1 MQKKQALLMNS
12 VSGGTNLDSTI
23 TVGYCD
29 GTDGAFYPI
38 KKIGILENGKA
49 FNYTVVENA
58 FDNIGSLG
66 SELFRWTFFSD
77 ATKEYD
83 RYRKSFSLHFPKLT
97 TIGEY
102 GLYYAFRGCTALTS
116 VSFPELSS
124 VSSYGLNCAFYEC
137 TGLTGTVSFPKLSSL
152 SSYGLNYAFY
162 KCTGLTSVDFP
173 ELTSISVAGLN
184 YAFKDCTGLTGS
196 VSFPEVTTID
206 EIGLNYAFYGCSRL
220 TGTVSFPKLTTIGYQ
235 GSHYAFYGC
244 RRLTSVS
251 FPELSSVGTLGLY
264 YAFVGCTGL
273 TGSVS
278 FPKLTTINEKG
289 LSYAFSSCTGL
300 TSVSFP
306 ELTTIGYQGLENAF
320 RYCTGLTSVSFPK
333 LSSLSSYG
341 LSYTFRDCTGLTSVS
356 FPKLT
361 TVGQYGLSYPFYGC
375 TNLKEV
381 HFHYSLEG
389 NSQCTASTM
398 GCSNATIYFDLGR
411 AKYTITNIDTTATY
425 IFNGEKIDTSTVSYG
440 YVIPNKANTIL
451 AYKPNYCLYIENL
464 TPTDETP
471 IEKAINFTTD
481 GATYSITLNG
491 VSGVTPS
498 TTFSY
503 NGCEIVIEG
512 TNPSIIVPEGTEISY
527 VVKAKGYRTIRGT
540 LNSSSSSQTF
550 TMEVQTSVT
559 YDLSYPFTDYPDVL
573 TNLVDGS
580 NFEIAE
586 TPTVYSGSGIQSSII
601 NGSKSFKVN
610 NGVSYGYIKFHTPDT
625 TDTDLLTVSITCTA
639 YTENATYDCAFAF
652 VNTQLNTIT
661 TRTSSVSQGTNSTYG
676 YVLYSNKSY
685 NGSTYNTYTYTLQA
699 NTDYYLQF
707 AYTKDSSSHSGWDR
721 FSITN
726 IKFTDEGTY

>member
-1 MQKKQALLMNS
+1 MQKKQVLLMKS
-12 VSGGTNLDSTI
+12 IGGKSETYNTI
-23 TVGYCD
+23 TVGYHD
-29 GTDGAFYPI
+29 NTDGAFHPI
-38 KKIGILENGKA
+38 KKIGIDEEGNA
-49 FNYTVVENA
+49 FNYRFVANVFYNISAFADYSIEKLFNIYDSSEYNNYRNSFSLNFPNLTSIGLFALENA
-58 FDNIGSLG
+58 F
-66 SELFRWTFFSD
+66 
-77 ATKEYD
+77 
-83 RYRKSFSLHFPKLT
+83 
-97 TIGEY
+97 Y
-102 GLYYAFRGCTALTS
+102 G
-116 VSFPELSS
+116 
-124 VSSYGLNCAFYEC
+124 
-137 TGLTGTVSFPKLSSL
+137 
-152 SSYGLNYAFY
+152 
-162 KCTGLTSVDFP
+162 
-173 ELTSISVAGLN
+173 
-184 YAFKDCTGLTGS
+184 
-196 VSFPEVTTID
+196 
-206 EIGLNYAFYGCSRL
+206 
-220 TGTVSFPKLTTIGYQ
+220 
-235 GSHYAFYGC
+235 
-244 RRLTSVS
+244 
-251 FPELSSVGTLGLY
+251 
-264 YAFVGCTGL
+264 
-273 TGSVS
+273 
-278 FPKLTTINEKG
+278 
-289 LSYAFSSCTGL
+289 CTGL

-306 ELTTIGYQGLENAF
+306 ELTSVDGWGLEYAF
-320 RYCTGLTSVSFPK
+320 SG
-333 LSSLSSYG
+333 
-341 LSYTFRDCTGLTSVS
+341 CTGLTSVS

-361 TVGQYGLSYPFYGC
+361 SIGSYALENAFYGC
-375 TNLKEV
+375 TGLTSVSFPELTSIGSSALEQIFGNCTKLKEV
-381 HFHYSLEG
+381 HFNYSLEG
-389 NSQCTASTM
+389 NSQCSTSFMGSGAS
-398 GCSNATIYFDLGR
+398 IYFDLGR

-440 YVIPNKANTIL
+440 YVISNKANTIL

-481 GATYSITLNG
+481 GATYSITING

-503 NGCEIVIEG
+503 NGYEITTIEG

-527 VVKAKGYRTIRGT
+527 VVKAEGYRTIRGT

-550 TMEVQTSVT
+550 TMEVQTNVT
-559 YDLSYPFTDYPDVL
+559 YDLSYPFTDYPEVL

-601 NGSKSFKVN
+601 NGSKSFNVN

-639 YTENATYDCAFAF
+639 YTESATYDCAFAF

-661 TRTSSVSQGTNSTYG
+661 TRTGSIAQGTNSTYG

-685 NGSTYNTYTYTLQA
+685 NGSTYKTYTYTLQA
-699 NTDYYLQF
+699 KTDYYLQF

>member
-12 VSGGTNLDSTI
+12 VGGGTNLDSTI

-29 GTDGAFYPI
+29 GTDGAFHPI
-38 KKIGILENGKA
+38 KKIGILENGNA

-58 FDNIGSLG
+58 FDNIGVLG
-66 SELFRWTFFSD
+66 YKSFDMAFFYIE
-77 ATKEYD
+77 TTEYD
-83 RYRKSFSLHFPKLT
+83 RYRKSFSVSFPKLT
-97 TIGEY
+97 TIDAE
-102 GLYYAFRGCTALTS
+102 GLYYAFYECTGLTS
-116 VSFPELSS
+116 LSFPELTTINRN
-124 VSSYGLNCAFYEC
+124 GLYYAFYGC
-137 TGLTGTVSFPKLSSL
+137 TGLTGTVSFPKLTTIDTN
-152 SSYGLNYAFY
+152 GLYYAFY
-162 KCTGLTSVDFP
+162 GCTGLTGTVSFPKLTSSGLVGLYYAFYGCTGLTGTVSFPKLTTIDRSGLQSTFYGCTGLTSVSFP
-173 ELTSISVAGLN
+173 ELTSVGSNGLYYAFYGCTGLTGTVSFPELTSVGSSGLN
-184 YAFKDCTGLTGS
+184 YAFNGCTGLTGT
-196 VSFPEVTTID
+196 VSFPELTSVD
-206 EIGLNYAFYGCSRL
+206 ERGLSYAFNGCTGL
-220 TGTVSFPKLTTIGYQ
+220 TGTVSFPKLTTIGQY
-235 GSHYAFYGC
+235 GLNGAF
-244 RRLTSVS
+244 
-251 FPELSSVGTLGLY
+251 
-264 YAFVGCTGL
+264 
-273 TGSVS
+273 
-278 FPKLTTINEKG
+278 KG
-289 LSYAFSSCTGL
+289 CTGL

-306 ELTTIGYQGLENAF
+306 ELTNIGSKGLYYAF
-320 RYCTGLTSVSFPK
+320 N
-333 LSSLSSYG
+333 
-341 LSYTFRDCTGLTSVS
+341 
-356 FPKLT
+356 
-361 TVGQYGLSYPFYGC
+361 GC

-389 NSQCTASTM
+389 NSECTASSMKCPDTT
-398 GCSNATIYFDLGR
+398 TIYFDLGLE
-411 AKYTITNIDTTATY
+411 KYTITNVDTTATY
-425 IFNGEKIDTSTVSYG
+425 IFNGKKIDTSTVSYG

-464 TPTDETP
+464 TPTDDTP

-481 GATYSITLNG
+481 GATYSLTLNG

-503 NGCEIVIEG
+503 NGYEITTIEG

-527 VVKAKGYRTIRGT
+527 VVKAKGYKTIKGT

-550 TMEVQTSVT
+550 TMEVQTNVT
-559 YDLSYPFTDYPDVL
+559 YDLSYPFTDYPEVL

-580 NFEIAE
+580 NFEIVE

-601 NGSKSFKVN
+601 NGSKSFKVDG
-610 NGVSYGYIKFHTPDT
+610 GVSYGYIKFHTPDT

-639 YTENATYDCAFAF
+639 YTENAVFDSAFAF

-661 TRTSSVSQGTNSTYG
+661 TRTSSVSQGTNRTYG

-707 AYTKDSSSHSGWDR
+707 AYTKDNSGNSGWDR

-726 IKFTDEGTY
+726 IKFTDYGTY